1 MILNKEVAEIFEQE
15 LFHQFATA
23 SCDGIPNICTI
34 GAKYIRED
42 GKIVVVDNYFNKTLS
57 NLKENTEVSIL
68 IRRAK
73 ESYQIKGTA
82 VYLSEGKEYEEAYK
96 WIKAIN
102 EKYPARGAVIITVHS
117 VYNSASGAGAGDKI
131 Q

>member
-1 MILNKEVAEIFEQE
+1 MAFLM
-15 LFHQFATA
+15 
-23 SCDGIPNICTI
+23 ICTI
-34 GAKYIRED
+34 AAKYIRED

-68 IRRAK
+68 IHRAK